1 MNKKSVLAIDVGTG
15 MIKVFAGRLLD
26 DGSVGILGSGAA
38 PTVGYS
44 KGVITDINALAH
56 SIRQAV
62 DCVIMAAESQAA
74 DGIYVGLSGAS
85 LAMQNSVGNIALTNP
100 ETVSPQDIERA
111 YTAATFAVIDNDYEK
126 LHVFPIR
133 EAIIAD
139 GTAFEVKAH
148 VVSAQKQILQGLS
161 QTLAANG
168 LNLSGV
174 ISSGIVTAEA
184 LKKELNGS
192 PDNFI
197 FIDIGAGTSDFV
209 IFAGGKLCFS
219 ASLPLGGDYIT
230 NDIMQGLSV
239 NRSHAEEIK
248 RYYSR
253 LSLDLHNQGVVLD
266 CNDYGTTDKHIS
278 FDFLYDIIEC
288 RIEEIVGLI
297 HEAIKPLIDEYMT
310 ANGKNLEA
318 VYLTGGTGAMPS
330 MVACI
335 AKIFQTH
342 TEVVKP
348 ARLAAEYANPVN
360 TVGYGIINYGVQ
372 ISASQPVATVD
383 SAWCRFINKTK
394 QLLKI

>member
-15 MIKVFAGRLLD
+15 MIKVFAGKMLT

-44 KGVITDINALAH
+44 KGAITDIKALAH

-62 DCVIMAAESQAA
+62 DCVIMATEGQAA
-74 DGIYVGLSGAS
+74 DGIYMGLSGAS
-85 LAMQNSVGNIALTNP
+85 LAMQNSVGNIALTQV
-100 ETVSPQDIERA
+100 ETVSPLDIERA
-111 YTAATFAVIDNDYEK
+111 YTAATFAVIDNEYEK
-126 LHVFPIR
+126 LHVIPIR
-133 EAIIAD
+133 EAITAD

-148 VVSAQKQILQGLS
+148 VVSAQKQILQELS

-174 ISSGIVTAEA
+174 IASGVVTAEVV
-184 LKKELNGS
+184 KKELSDS
-192 PDNFI
+192 PEHFI

-209 IFAGGKLCFS
+209 IYIGGKLCFS

-266 CNDYGTTDKHIS
+266 CNDYGTTDKHIP

-288 RIEEIVGLI
+288 RVEEIVALI
-297 HEAIKPLIDEYMT
+297 YEAIKPFIDEHMT
-310 ANGKNLEA
+310 AHGRILEA

-330 MVACI
+330 VIACI
-335 AKIFQTH
+335 AKVFQTH
-342 TEVVKP
+342 TEVVTP
-348 ARLAAEYANPVN
+348 AHLPIEYANPVN
-360 TVGYGIINYGVQ
+360 TVGYGIITYGVQ
-372 ISASQPVATVD
+372 DSAIQPVADVD
-383 SAWCRFINKTK
+383 SAWSRFINKTK